1 METPGFLPM
10 ARLQTLIDTLID
22 DGFRCV
28 APQVRDGAILYDTL
42 DKVKQLPK
50 GVTQE
55 QSNGRYRLHQ
65 TDSTRNFAWANGPQA
80 IKPLTFAPREELWY
94 SEVKSD
100 GSLKFYQAPTETEPV
115 AILGVRACDLAALA
129 LQDQHFQ
136 HSFPDPYYDA
146 RRKRLLLIAVHCTH
160 PAETCFCAST
170 GDGPEARSGYD
181 LSLYETDL
189 GYFVTAGSLAG
200 EMLLHRLPLE
210 AGDAALFAAAR
221 GETGAA
227 ADAQQRQLP
236 EGDLQAMLFGNLNHP
251 QWQAV
256 AERCLS
262 CGNCTQVCPTCFC
275 HSENSVPSISGQ
287 STAHERQW
295 DSCFSPGHSYIHGIT
310 LRKDTA
316 SRYRQW
322 LTHKFGSWHEQY
334 GRSGCVG
341 CGRCISWCPVGIDPT
356 EELAVI
362 CKDSAGDSA

>member
-1 METPGFLPM
+1 MDTPGFLPIE
-10 ARLQTLIDTLID
+10 RLQSLIDTLND

-42 DKVKQLPK
+42 NHVRQLPR

-55 QSNGRYRLHQ
+55 QSNGRYRLH
-65 TDSTRNFAWANGPQA
+65 DSDSPRYFAWANGPQA
-80 IKPLTFAPREELWY
+80 IKPHTFAPREELWY
-94 SEVKSD
+94 AKVDDD
-100 GSLKFYQAPTETEPV
+100 GGLKFYQAPTETEPV

-129 LQDQHFQ
+129 LQDRHFLGD
-136 HSFPDPYYDA
+136 FPDPYYDA
-146 RRKRLLLIAVHCTH
+146 RRKRLLLIAVNCTH
-160 PAETCFCAST
+160 SADTCFCAHT
-170 GDGPEARSGYD
+170 GDGPEVQSGYD
-181 LSLYETDL
+181 LSLYETDR
-189 GYFVTAGSLAG
+189 GYFVTAGSLPG

-210 AGDAALFAAAR
+210 PGDDTLFAAAR
-221 GETGAA
+221 EETRVSGER
-227 ADAQQRQLP
+227 QQRRLP
-236 EGDLQAMLFGNLNHP
+236 QGDLQALLFANLDHP
-251 QWQAV
+251 RWQEV

-275 HSENSVPSISGQ
+275 HSENEVPAISG
-287 STAHERQW
+287 TDTTHERQW

-341 CGRCISWCPVGIDPT
+341 CGRCIGWCPVGIDPT
-356 EELAVI
+356 EELDAI
-362 CKDSAGDSA
+362 CNDGTGDRP